1 MTATP
6 GAPSTVHLRAL
17 SRTFGALVAVDALS
31 FEVAPGE
38 LFGLVGPD
46 GAGKTTT
53 LRMLAGVLR
62 PTSGDAMVA
71 GLSVAQDPEAVKP
84 HIAYMAQRFGLYE
97 DLTVQENLDFYADL
111 YGVGRR
117 ERLKRQERLYAFSR
131 LGEFNDRLAGALSGG
146 MKQKL
151 SLSCALIHQPTI
163 LLLDDLFQFHADL
176 LPATLGVTKAVAL
189 GMVLAHGVAWVL
201 CWRADIART
210 RWLILA
216 SSGVGSLCA
225 LAADLFGNPDRS
237 AALLVEDGA
246 KLLAIVAWAVYF
258 TTTTVDIV
266 ASAIE
271 RRPDPDHDAT
281 PEDRAAKLIV

>member
-1 MTATP
+1 MADRRQGFGLTEQFRLLGPLLVAWTL
-6 GAPSTVHLRAL
+6 GL
-17 SRTFGALVAVDALS
+17 GALVVLCLQDS
-31 FEVAPGE
+31 VPFEQMTYDPVAA
-38 LFGLVGPD
+38 
-46 GAGKTTT
+46 AG
-53 LRMLAGVLR
+53 MPWYV
-62 PTSGDAMVA
+62 
-71 GLSVAQDPEAVKP
+71 
-84 HIAYMAQRFGLYE
+84 
-97 DLTVQENLDFYADL
+97 
-111 YGVGRR
+111 
-117 ERLKRQERLYAFSR
+117 
-131 LGEFNDRLAGALSGG
+131 GALSNLGIVVWSAAVVTAAGG
-146 MKQKL
+146 AWVAARSERPSAARFL
-151 SLSCALIHQPTI
+151 GVGSFVGTI

-189 GMVLAHGVAWVL
+189 GMVLAPGVAWVL
-201 CWRADIART
+201 CWRADIARA

-237 AALLVEDGA
+237 ATLLVEDGA

-281 PEDRAAKLIV
+281 PEDRAAKLVV